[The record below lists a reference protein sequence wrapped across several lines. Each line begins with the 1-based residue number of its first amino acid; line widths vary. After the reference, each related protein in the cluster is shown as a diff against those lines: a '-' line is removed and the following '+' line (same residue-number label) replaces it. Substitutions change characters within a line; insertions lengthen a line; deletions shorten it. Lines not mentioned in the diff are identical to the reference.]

1 MMYTE
6 MGNNKKITSFTQLRA
21 WAGGHQLVLE
31 VYKLTKT
38 FPADER
44 FALSDQLRRAIVS
57 VTSNVAEGFSRNG
70 KKEKV
75 QFYAMALGSLTE
87 TQNQLLIARD
97 LRYMGKEEFNK
108 LAEKTVSVHKM
119 INGLIKSAQNRS

>member
-1 MMYTE
+1 M
-6 MGNNKKITSFTQLRA
+6 
-21 WAGGHQLVLE
+21 
-31 VYKLTKT
+31 
-38 FPADER
+38 
-44 FALSDQLRRAIVS
+44 S

>member
-31 VYKLTKT
+31 VYKLTPT

-75 QFYAMALGSLTE
+75 QFYAMARGALTE

-108 LAEKTVSVHKM
+108 LA
-119 INGLIKSAQNRS
+119 